1 MCCFRICTSAL
12 LGVKNIS
19 SHAHKA
25 ELFKISDERSRRVH
39 RGAPFFNIAKKIG
52 EVISENVCLQPF
64 VE

>member
-1 MCCFRICTSAL
+1 
-12 LGVKNIS
+12 VKNIS